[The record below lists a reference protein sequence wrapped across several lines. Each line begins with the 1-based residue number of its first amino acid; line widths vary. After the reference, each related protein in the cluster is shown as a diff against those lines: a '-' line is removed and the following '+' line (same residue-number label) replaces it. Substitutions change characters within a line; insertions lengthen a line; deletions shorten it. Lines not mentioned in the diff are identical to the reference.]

1 MFVLFTADLV
11 NPDVHDIEGT
21 RMESN
26 MPDLVA
32 DSVPD
37 PMHSSGKYCFNDICA
52 QKLTIA
58 ITQQP
63 FKIFT

>member
-21 RMESN
+21 RMESRY
-26 MPDLVA
+26 LTKLGA

-37 PMHSSGKYCFNDICA
+37 PIDSSG
-52 QKLTIA
+52 
-58 ITQQP
+58 
-63 FKIFT
+63 